1 MQTTA
6 EIQVRFSDL
15 DCYGHV
21 NNAVYLSYLEIA
33 RVQLVHDRFIE
44 DMKKDIQY
52 LLVRADLKYTLPITL
67 EDRVFVHC
75 WFSEVG
81 KVRFKASYRL
91 HNGEGKV
98 FASGYTEHALFNAA
112 TSRPMRIPKEWQNI
126 VENPQES

>member
-33 RVQLVHDRFIE
+33 RVQLIHDMFIE
-44 DMKKDIQY
+44 DMKRNIQY
-52 LLVRADLKYTLPITL
+52 LLVRVDLRYILPITL
-67 EDRVFVHC
+67 EDKVFVHC

-81 KVRFKASYRL
+81 KARFKASYSL
-91 HNGEGKV
+91 HNGGGKI
-98 FASGYTEHALFNAA
+98 FAEGYTEHALYNAN
-112 TSRPMRIPKEWQNI
+112 TSRPIRIPKEWSEF
-126 VENPQES
+126 VETK